1 MKNAF
6 VLCALATS
14 AFATTPVLTRATPD
28 ASTNPQQE
36 NSVALL
42 QQPALADAN
51 GSTPANPS
59 DLEQSRILHDGINW
73 TIVPQGSVIYL
84 PETLKSKVDS
94 KPVGNLLPFDEFLVL
109 NRSWI
114 TTNEVTFDQAVG
126 NEPLLTREVSFWSK
140 QDKMVVA
147 VHRLGPISVSFADE
161 TLASNA
167 R

>member
-1 MKNAF
+1 
-6 VLCALATS
+6 
-14 AFATTPVLTRATPD
+14 
-28 ASTNPQQE
+28 
-36 NSVALL
+36 
-42 QQPALADAN
+42 
-51 GSTPANPS
+51 
-59 DLEQSRILHDGINW
+59 
-73 TIVPQGSVIYL
+73 
-84 PETLKSKVDS
+84 LKSKVDS